1 MEVLEKRIVNKSE
14 VDRLTEQFKSATN
27 DCRLAQQAFDYAT
40 SDEEIELASQRLMN
54 TIDKSS
60 SIIKEIKY
68 LHKDTI
74 IVDDTKPEKRN
85 LIKRITDLFN
95 KKL

>member
-54 TIDKSS
+54 TMDKYSS
-60 SIIKEIKY
+60 TIKEIKY

-85 LIKRITDLFN
+85 LIKRITDLFV
-95 KKL
+95 

>member
-1 MEVLEKRIVNKSE
+1 MEVLEKRIVKKSE

-54 TIDKSS
+54 TMDKSS

>member
-85 LIKRITDLFN
+85 LIKRITNLFN

>member
-14 VDRLTEQFKSATN
+14 VDRLTEKFKSATN

-54 TIDKSS
+54 TMDKSS